1 VGYSG
6 AEIDQMRLS
15 LSFDDV
21 CMAKNGVF
29 AGGDAEERGT
39 KVLQKREFTVSVD
52 LGLGNGTATIYT
64 SDLSHG
70 YVSIN
75 ADYRT

>member
-1 VGYSG
+1 
-6 AEIDQMRLS
+6 LS
-15 LSFDDV
+15 LCFDDV
-21 CMAKNGVF
+21 CMARQGVF
-29 AGGDAEERGT
+29 AGGDAEELGSR
-39 KVLQKREFTVSVD
+39 VLRKREFSVTVD
-52 LGLGNGTATIYT
+52 LGVGDGAATVYT